1 MEKLLT
7 AGQVADILSVSTAW
21 VYDHADRK
29 RPQLPSVRLGKA
41 IRFRPADIE
50 QFIEEMSRFAS
61 ERKLAGACY
70 DETRIPD
77 RH

>member
-7 AGQVADILSVSTAW
+7 AGQVAEILNVSMAW
-21 VYDHADRK
+21 VYDHAERK

-41 IRFRPADIE
+41 VRFRPTDIE
-50 QFIEEMSRFAS
+50 RFIQEMSRFAA
-61 ERKLAGACY
+61 ECKPAGACY
-70 DETRIPD
+70 DGPRLSA